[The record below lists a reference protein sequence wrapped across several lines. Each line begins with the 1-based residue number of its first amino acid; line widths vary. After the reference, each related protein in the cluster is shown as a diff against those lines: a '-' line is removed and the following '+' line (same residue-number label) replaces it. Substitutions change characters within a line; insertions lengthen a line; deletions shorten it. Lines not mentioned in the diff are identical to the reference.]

1 MSVVNSTAANAGTV
15 ESIEKTKNKAG
26 EASLGTITLPK
37 PQVAPEIKNAGQN
50 TDRIAAANAKQAE
63 FRAGPAQRANFKG
76 ESPDGYNHPTGTL
89 SQANPRPALEENALK
104 SIPAE
109 RLKAGR
115 AKQAALRAAGL
126 DHPDT
131 VEIAGRVYDLR
142 KMPKQRRVYFERLAR
157 ITTAPTAAIRL
168 KCYECSGY
176 SVQEARACNCR
187 ECALWVLQHHR
198 AARKQETLTTEEE

>member
-1 MSVVNSTAANAGTV
+1 MKTTLQNVQTAA
-15 ESIEKTKNKAG
+15 
-26 EASLGTITLPK
+26 
-37 PQVAPEIKNAGQN
+37 
-50 TDRIAAANAKQAE
+50 
-63 FRAGPAQRANFKG
+63 
-76 ESPDGYNHPTGTL
+76 GYNHPTGTI
-89 SQANPRPALEENALK
+89 AEAK
-104 SIPAE
+104 SI
-109 RLKAGR
+109 AGNCR
-115 AKQAALRAAGL
+115 NEKETNLTEWRRENMRRVIQQQAALRAAGL

-142 KMPKQRRVYFERLAR
+142 KMPTQRRVYFERLAR

-198 AARKQETLTTEEE
+198 AARKQETLTTGEE

>member
-1 MSVVNSTAANAGTV
+1 MKTTLQNV
-15 ESIEKTKNKAG
+15 ES
-26 EASLGTITLPK
+26 
-37 PQVAPEIKNAGQN
+37 VA
-50 TDRIAAANAKQAE
+50 
-63 FRAGPAQRANFKG
+63 
-76 ESPDGYNHPTGTL
+76 GYNHPAGIIAGHSEPL
-89 SQANPRPALEENALK
+89 APLGNENKSKFAAMSKASQMK
-104 SIPAE
+104 
-109 RLKAGR
+109 R
-115 AKQAALRAAGL
+115 ASLRAAGL

-142 KMPKQRRVYFERLAR
+142 KMPTQRRVYFERLAR

-198 AARKQETLTTEEE
+198 AARKQETLTTGEE